1 LIDDCAGGTPAPHD
15 RTGQSCRVVT
25 PQQERAGLIY
35 AGLCA
40 LNGAFVPAFAKLTT
54 GYSDP
59 FFVAAMTSL
68 FGGLCA
74 VVVLGARGDLGVL
87 LQPRIGARLAA
98 IGALGTAVAFYLFY
112 LGASRAS
119 AIDTVLCLQIE
130 PAYALILAWVF
141 LGHRPTTR
149 RIAATAALLAGI
161 ALALG
166 AEGFSG
172 SSGTVVLLA
181 TPLCWQLSHLITL
194 RGLRG
199 VAPGVLTGARYIYGG
214 AILALMY
221 IATGSRTLPRAEDLP
236 VLLPLLALQ
245 GVILSYAGT
254 LLWYNAVTRL
264 DLARTTSIVVP
275 SIPVLSLGASFV
287 LLGETPSPQQLLGLL
302 LTAAGVLAFVT
313 APHPADKIVPP

>member
-1 LIDDCAGGTPAPHD
+1 MT
-15 RTGQSCRVVT
+15 T
-25 PQQERAGLIY
+25 QQERTGLIY

-54 GYSDP
+54 GYSDA
-59 FFVAAMTSL
+59 FFVAAATSV
-68 FGGLCA
+68 FGGICA
-74 VVVLGARGDLGVL
+74 AVVLGVRGELGTL
-87 LQPRIGARLAA
+87 LRPRIGPRLAA
-98 IGALGTAVAFYLFY
+98 IGLLGTAAAFYLFY

-130 PAYALILAWVF
+130 PAYALVLAWLF
-141 LGHRPTTR
+141 LGHRPTAR
-149 RIAATAALLAGI
+149 RIAATAALLGGI

-166 AEGFSG
+166 AEGLGGSG
-172 SSGTVVLLA
+172 GTLVLLA
-181 TPLCWQLSHLITL
+181 TPLCWQFSHLITL

-214 AILALMY
+214 AILALLY
-221 IATGSRTLPRAEDLP
+221 AVAGAHVLPRAQDLP

-275 SIPVLSLGASFV
+275 SVPVLSLGASFA
-287 LLGETPSPQQLLGLL
+287 LLGETPTLQQLLGLL
-302 LTAAGVLAFVT
+302 ITAGGVLAFVT
-313 APHPADKIVPP
+313 APHPADEVEELLGEEHGL